1 MKNLNYILLTA
12 MGSLISTQAFAHNIS
27 PEDIVRMNEG
37 GLLDYIHLG
46 ATHMLT
52 GYDHLLFLFGV
63 MFFLTAFKNIVK
75 FITAFTLGHC
85 ITLVFA
91 TYMKITFNYFL
102 VDAAIAASV
111 IYKGFDNNNGFK
123 RWFDMESPNQVLM
136 VFSFGLLHGF
146 GLSTRLQQ
154 LPIYSDASSMLG
166 KILSF
171 NVGVEVGQIMALIP
185 MYAALVVLRK
195 MQSYNRL
202 SLVSNLGLIFAGFY
216 LLFIQLHRYEHDH
229 DARHANQSASV
240 IIIDHCASTL

>member
-1 MKNLNYILLTA
+1 MKNINRLVLTCMA
-12 MGSLISTQAFAHNIS
+12 CVISTAAFAHNIS

>member
-1 MKNLNYILLTA
+1 
-12 MGSLISTQAFAHNIS
+12 
-27 PEDIVRMNEG
+27 
-37 GLLDYIHLG
+37 
-46 ATHMLT
+46 
-52 GYDHLLFLFGV
+52 
-63 MFFLTAFKNIVK
+63 
-75 FITAFTLGHC
+75 
-85 ITLVFA
+85 
-91 TYMKITFNYFL
+91 MKITFNYFL